1 MPLASTVMIIR
12 HAEKP
17 PEPPA
22 SPPPF
27 GVTPDGRQDD
37 HSLSVRGW
45 QRAGALVAFFA
56 PFQSAPPQVRTPQF
70 IYAVKVDSDDDNP
83 HDAAGARI
91 GTKGK
96 RAQQTVTP
104 IADKLGSLAT
114 LNLTFDKGDEAA
126 MITSVLACPGVVLIC
141 WVHENI
147 PHIANRIPTNP
158 STPVP
163 AVWPMDARG
172 YGRFDVA
179 WVFEFDHAS
188 GTYRF
193 SQVPQMLLAG
203 DLPE

>member
-1 MPLASTVMIIR
+1 MIIR

-45 QRAGALVAFFA
+45 QRAGALATFFA
-56 PFQSAPPQVRTPQF
+56 PFQSAPPRVRTPQF
-70 IYAVKVDSDDDNP
+70 IYAVKVDSDDDKL
-83 HDAAGARI
+83 HDAAGAKI

-104 IADKLGSLAT
+104 TADKLGTLAT
-114 LNLTFDKGDEAA
+114 LNFTFDKGDEAA
-126 MITSVLACPGVVLIC
+126 MITSALACPGVVLIC

-147 PHIANRIPTNP
+147 PRIASHIPANPT
-158 STPVP
+158 TPV
-163 AVWPMDARG
+163 AVAWPVDAQG
-172 YGRFDVA
+172 YGRFDVV
-179 WVFEFDHAS
+179 WRFEFDPTS

-193 SQVPQMLLAG
+193 SQVSQMLLAG
-203 DLPE
+203 DLLE